1 MKASNTT
8 TALTKKDI
16 NQLAVRS
23 ALLQSSFNFERM
35 QAGGWTWA
43 MLPFL
48 NKIHGGNKE
57 KVSRAMQD
65 NLEFINTNP
74 TTVGFLMGMVLSL
87 EENNE
92 ERSTINSI
100 KVALFGPLAG
110 IGDALFW
117 FTFLPIIAGISA
129 SFASQGNVLGP
140 ILFFLAYC
148 GVFASR
154 FLWTNLGYSLGAKA
168 VTKIRENTAA
178 ISKAASVMG
187 VTVIGGLISAYIN
200 ISVLTSIKINEEHS
214 IALQADFFDK
224 IMPKLLPVLYT
235 LLMYYLVKKKNVKP
249 TVLIFVTFIGA
260 IALSYLGV
268 L

>member
-1 MKASNTT
+1 MKASNIS
-8 TALTKKDI
+8 LDKKDLR
-16 NQLAVRS
+16 NLAIRS

-48 NKIHGGNKE
+48 NKIYGGNKE
-57 KVSRAMQD
+57 KLARAMQD

-87 EENNE
+87 EENQE
-92 ERSTINSI
+92 DRSTINNI

-129 SFASQGNVLGP
+129 SFASQGSVIGP
-140 ILFFLAYC
+140 ILFFSAYVC
-148 GVFASR
+148 VFLSR
-154 FLWTNLGYSLGAKA
+154 LLWTNLGYSLGAKA
-168 VTKIRENTAA
+168 ISKIRENTQA
-178 ISKAASVMG
+178 IAKAASVMG
-187 VTVIGGLISAYIN
+187 VTVIGGLISWYVN
-200 ISVLTSIKINEEHS
+200 ISVATTIPITEGHEIS
-214 IALQADFFDK
+214 LQADFLDK
-224 IMPKLLPVLYT
+224 IMPKLLPVAYT
-235 LLMYYLVKKKNVKP
+235 FLMYYLLKKKNVKP
-249 TVLIFVTFIGA
+249 TTLILVTFIGA
-260 IALSYLGV
+260 IALSYLGI